1 MMLPEGDE
9 ATRTGD
15 AEQRPATALAMIDE
29 LRHQRHQLEA
39 QIEAQRLQIERAE
52 LERADLH
59 RQLGD
64 AQQQLGELLRVLAAA
79 SAERAPRSDGRAEP
93 PTAALGPAE
102 RSTAS
107 AASTWQR
114 WREQRSGLGASLTVT
129 GLAAGLAG
137 VLLHLALRTQVID
150 TAVHLG
156 YVIGLTGVL
165 LFLIGLFIVF

>member
-1 MMLPEGDE
+1 MLPERDE
-9 ATRTGD
+9 ATRPSD
-15 AEQRPATALAMIDE
+15 AEQRLASALAMIDE
-29 LRHQRHQLEA
+29 LRHQRQQLEA

-59 RQLGD
+59 RQLGG

-79 SAERAPRSDGRAEP
+79 SAERVPRADGRAER
-93 PTAALGPAE
+93 PTAALGTAE
-102 RSTAS
+102 RSTATT
-107 AASTWQR
+107 STWQR
-114 WREQRSGLGASLTVT
+114 WRAQRSGLGASLTVT

-156 YVIGLTGVL
+156 YLIGLTGVL